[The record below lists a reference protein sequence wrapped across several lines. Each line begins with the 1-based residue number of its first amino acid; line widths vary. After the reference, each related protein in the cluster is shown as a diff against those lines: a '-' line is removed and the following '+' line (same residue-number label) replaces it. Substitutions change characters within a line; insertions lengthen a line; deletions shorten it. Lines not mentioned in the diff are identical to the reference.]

1 MPHFSTGRGD
11 NVAVGHVTPGNPV
24 KKKVHM
30 SYKYFLFWLPMIVL
44 AVANG
49 SLRQFVFLKHLSELR
64 AYQLSTVTLT
74 VLCAIYVGFIFAW
87 LNIQTSRQALMIGLI
102 WVILTIFF
110 EFSLGRLAKKPWAVL
125 LQDYNITT
133 GHIWSLF
140 LVSLFFLPYLFYSI
154 RK

>member
-1 MPHFSTGRGD
+1 
-11 NVAVGHVTPGNPV
+11 
-24 KKKVHM
+24 M

-49 SLRQFVFLKHLSELR
+49 SLRQFVFLKHVHELT

-74 VLCAIYVGFIFAW
+74 VLCAIYVGIIFPY
-87 LNIQTSRQALMIGLI
+87 LGIQSSKQALSIGLI
-102 WVILTIFF
+102 WVALTVLF
-110 EFSLGRLAKKPWAVL
+110 EFSLGRLTNKPWAVL

-140 LVSLFFLPYLFYSI
+140 LLSLFFLPYIFYSV